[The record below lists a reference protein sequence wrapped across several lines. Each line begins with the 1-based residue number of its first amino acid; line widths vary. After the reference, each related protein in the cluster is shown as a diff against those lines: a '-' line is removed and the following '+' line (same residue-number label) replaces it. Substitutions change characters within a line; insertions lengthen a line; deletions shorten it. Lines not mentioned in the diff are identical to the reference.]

1 MSRELR
7 VSIIGKKITITNDA
21 DVERVYA
28 GDTSEAIS
36 RAVEAYCKEIYK
48 EIPISSFSHS
58 IVSSFENIT
67 NDTGFNVP
75 ETLYKTEAMCDFL
88 NQKLNSLIS
97 GTKSKDVRKEI
108 LQEFECILDYNYVVL
123 SEEKRVQFEDQIK
136 SVLKEL
142 TKAQKSNQH
151 IITQN

>member
-7 VSIIGKKITITNDA
+7 LSIVGKRITITNNSGI
-21 DVERVYA
+21 EKMYA
-28 GDTSEAIS
+28 GDTGEAIG

-58 IVSSFENIT
+58 IISSFENIA
-67 NDTGFNVP
+67 NDTGLDVP

-97 GTKSKDVRKEI
+97 GSKSTDIRKEI

-123 SEEKRVQFEDQIK
+123 SEDGRTQFEERIK

-142 TKAQKSNQH
+142 TKAKKSEY
-151 IITQN
+151 ILI

>member
-1 MSRELR
+1 MSRELS

-21 DVERVYA
+21 GVERMYA
-28 GDTSEAIS
+28 GDTGEAIG

-58 IVSSFENIT
+58 IISSFENIT
-67 NDTGFNVP
+67 NDISLNVP
-75 ETLYKTEAMCDFL
+75 ETLYKTEIMCDFL
-88 NQKLNSLIS
+88 NQRLNSLIS
-97 GTKSKDVRKEI
+97 GSKSKDVRKEI

-123 SEEKRVQFEDQIK
+123 PEEKRVQFEDQIK

-142 TKAQKSNQH
+142 TKTQKSEY
-151 IITQN
+151 ILI

>member
-7 VSIIGKKITITNDA
+7 LNIVGKRITITNNSG
-21 DVERVYA
+21 VERMYA
-28 GDTSEAIS
+28 GDTGEAIG

-48 EIPISSFSHS
+48 EIPISSFSNS
-58 IVSSFENIT
+58 IISSFENIT
-67 NDTGFNVP
+67 NDTGLNVP

-88 NQKLNSLIS
+88 NQRLNSLIS

-123 SEEKRVQFEDQIK
+123 SEDGRTEFEEQVK
-136 SVLKEL
+136 SILKEL
-142 TKAQKSNQH
+142 TKAQKNEY
-151 IITQN
+151 ILIN